1 MTLEYIEPEWQTKYV
16 RMLDALIEY
25 LDEIGQRDIT
35 TINERDIRIIKA
47 LVEFYDFE
55 VLDNQDLLEIMDDVK
70 QRVNELDFD
79 DDTVDT
85 DDKLS

>member
-1 MTLEYIEPEWQTKYV
+1 MTFEYMEPEWNAKYV

-25 LDEIGQRDIT
+25 LDTIGQREVK

-55 VLDNQDLLEIMDDVK
+55 VLDNQDLLDIMDDVK
-70 QRVNELDFD
+70 ARVNDLDFMEEE
-79 DDTVDT
+79 DDTY
-85 DDKLS
+85 